1 MGRWRALANA
11 AFALAVLALGGFGL
25 YQVATRRWHVQPTF
39 HIRVKFS
46 TVSGLEAGHRVRL
59 QGMDAG
65 VVEQIVAP
73 AQPGQP
79 VELVMRLD
87 ARLRHLVRSDAIA
100 RILAEGMVGAR
111 VVEITPGQPDSPLVA
126 EGGAIESEPTIEF
139 SDLMKRSSA
148 SLQRLDELART
159 AKTGLEEI
167 NAIAGSIREG
177 KGSFGKLVR
186 DEAAYQSLMSLTRRG
201 ER

>member
-39 HIRVKFS
+39 HVRVKFS

-65 VVEQIVAP
+65 VVEQVVAP
-73 AQPGQP
+73 RAPGQP

-87 ARLRHLVRSDAIA
+87 ERLRPLVRSDAIA
-100 RILAEGMVGAR
+100 RVLAEGMVGAR
-111 VVEITPGQPDSPLVA
+111 VVEITPGRPDAPLVA
-126 EGGAIESEPTIEF
+126 EGGAIESEPPVEL
-139 SDLMKRSSA
+139 SDLMKRTGA
-148 SLQRLDELART
+148 SLQKLDDLAKDCQDRARRDQCNRRLNPRGQRLSRQ
-159 AKTGLEEI
+159 
-167 NAIAGSIREG
+167 AGP
-177 KGSFGKLVR
+177 
-186 DEAAYQSLMSLTRRG
+186 
-201 ER
+201 